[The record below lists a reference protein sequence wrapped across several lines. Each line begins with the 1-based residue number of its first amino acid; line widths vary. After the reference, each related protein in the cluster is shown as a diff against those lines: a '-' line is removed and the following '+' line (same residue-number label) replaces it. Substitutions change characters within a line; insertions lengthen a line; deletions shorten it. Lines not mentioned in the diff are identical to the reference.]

1 MKRGMWAGKILLMAL
16 AAISFIFIAIVVTQY
31 LWNWLV
37 PELFSGPVITF
48 WQTAGL
54 LVLSKIFFWS
64 FGGKCR
70 CYGNQGGGP
79 WKYYW
84 KEKWAGMSP
93 EERDRIKQKMKEK
106 WCYREEATP
115 TRESASSNG

>member
-1 MKRGMWAGKILLMAL
+1 MKRGMWVGKVLIGTLV
-16 AAISFIFIAIVVTQY
+16 AIIAVYGFIIGTQY

-54 LVLSKIFFWS
+54 LLLSKIFLWS
-64 FGGKCR
+64 FGKCS
-70 CYGNQGGGP
+70 CHSGGHAGGP

-84 KEKWAGMSP
+84 KEKWTNMSP
-93 EERDRIKQKMKEK
+93 DERERIKQKMKEK
-106 WCYREEATP
+106 WCYKEAPVSDTHP
-115 TRESASSNG
+115 GNANG

>member
-1 MKRGMWAGKILLMAL
+1 MKKGMWAGKIAFGIAAVIGFIYLL
-16 AAISFIFIAIVVTQY
+16 IAGTQY

-37 PELFSGPVITF
+37 PSLFNGPVLTF

-54 LVLSKIFFWS
+54 LLLSKILLWPLGKGRCS
-64 FGGKCR
+64 GGQ
-70 CYGNQGGGP
+70 QGGH

-84 KEKWAGMSP
+84 KEKLHNMTP

-106 WCYREEATP
+106 WCYKEPNDST
-115 TRESASSNG
+115 SK

>member
-1 MKRGMWAGKILLMAL
+1 MKKGMWVGKILMGIAV
-16 AAISFIFIAIVVTQY
+16 FIGFVYLLIAGTQY

-37 PELFSGPVITF
+37 PLLFAGPMISF

-54 LVLSKIFFWS
+54 LLLSKILLWPIGRGHCHGTQHGS
-64 FGGKCR
+64 
-70 CYGNQGGGP
+70 P

-84 KEKWAGMSP
+84 KEKWSSMSP

-106 WCYREEATP
+106 WCYKEPAGSPEN
-115 TRESASSNG
+115 SSTSNV